1 MMMSATAETNTT
13 KDPYGPS
20 DRAYA
25 AVKKVSKLDD
35 LRTGEKILF
44 TPLMKSF
51 YFHIWRFQNNGGHG
65 WVWDNQDYI
74 AWELGTTK
82 PALGRAINSLA
93 AAGVVEIK
101 EKERGSLKSYAY
113 QVVNPKRIVEMGFTP
128 PAPSRTAGMF
138 KVDEFKATNEG
149 SKNDGKSK
157 SEEEHPAAVEPST
170 LGNDEQH
177 GLQLTADNRGDDVSP
192 NDAVNEELDPVFPVP
207 KAEQPQEAP
216 PREDIQVYKS
226 WREEGSSGFG
236 FMEYGVLHGETDVER
251 ITVLIDQHYFE
262 AFSQIV
268 IFDENGVVR
277 EEFINALSGCEA
289 PKRNDDGTLQNY
301 CYAYAKAKTT
311 QAYRDGKASPEEI
324 NNSWGIWM
332 SAAQL
337 WHVPMHL
344 LPKSEPELKSEP
356 EFEDAIP
363 Y

>member
-51 YFHIWRFQNNGGHG
+51 YFHIWRFQNNCGHG

-177 GLQLTADNRGDDVSP
+177 GLQLTANNRGDDVSP
-192 NDAVNEELDPVFPVP
+192 NDAVKSFPWDGDAFLGNGKLAPGSREWAQSQGAKTWEEEIRLVW
-207 KAEQPQEAP
+207 K
-216 PREDIQVYKS
+216 
-226 WREEGSSGFG
+226 
-236 FMEYGVLHGETDVER
+236 
-251 ITVLIDQHYFE
+251 
-262 AFSQIV
+262 
-268 IFDENGVVR
+268 
-277 EEFINALSGCEA
+277 LSGLDIEPNETQRPDDVPESQA
-289 PKRNDDGTLQNY
+289 VKQQKPEPKPEPVIEFDDT
-301 CYAYAKAKTT
+301 
-311 QAYRDGKASPEEI
+311 
-324 NNSWGIWM
+324 
-332 SAAQL
+332 
-337 WHVPMHL
+337 
-344 LPKSEPELKSEP
+344 
-356 EFEDAIP
+356 IP
-363 Y
+363 F